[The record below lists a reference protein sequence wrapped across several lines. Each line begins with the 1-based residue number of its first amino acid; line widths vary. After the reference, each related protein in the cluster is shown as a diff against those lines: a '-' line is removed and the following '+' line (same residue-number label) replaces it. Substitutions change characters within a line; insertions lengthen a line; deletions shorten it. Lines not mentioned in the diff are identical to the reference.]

1 MLVLVT
7 RTAVR
12 TTPRCGWASTA
23 SPSDRIVRTVAPT
36 YDTAGDQLAD
46 HQLDVSEDATGKPR
60 GQLFSDDS
68 SCLGWCARLGLDLV
82 EGTNT

>member
-1 MLVLVT
+1 M
-7 RTAVR
+7 
-12 TTPRCGWASTA
+12 
-23 SPSDRIVRTVAPT
+23 

-68 SCLGWCARLGLDLV
+68 SCLGRCARLGLDLV
-82 EGTNT
+82 